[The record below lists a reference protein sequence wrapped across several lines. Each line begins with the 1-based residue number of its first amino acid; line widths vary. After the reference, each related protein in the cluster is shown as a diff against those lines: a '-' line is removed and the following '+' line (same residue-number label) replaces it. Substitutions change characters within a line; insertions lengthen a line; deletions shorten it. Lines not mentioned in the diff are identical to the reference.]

1 MAKNKIR
8 TLLEQASQSDVFYCI
23 KDKTTFAEA
32 QAAFSA
38 GKKLFCIY
46 QADDGKI
53 PMILPLE
60 FGNQFGFTFIDPS
73 IAGAPQEDAIF
84 AIALTSEGWTEKGT
98 GGVLP
103 FDDTNTKI
111 GCVPVF
117 TGGGGGT
124 YELGK
129 ITPTVSAYTMTSSG
143 WSNGTYSFEATY
155 PVASYNI
162 SIELA
167 GTATDAQIK
176 AWTNAKILGSAT
188 ANAAVAKGTVPT
200 IDLPIIITVMPK

>member
-1 MAKNKIR
+1 MGNYP
-8 TLLEQASQSDVFYCI
+8 ASIIPLSFIAGGCFIFIQVD
-23 KDKTTFAEA
+23 A
-32 QAAFSA
+32 Q
-38 GKKLFCIY
+38 GV
-46 QADDGKI
+46 
-53 PMILPLE
+53 PLE
-60 FGNQFGFTFIDPS
+60 DLIWYYRLS
-73 IAGAPQEDAIF
+73 EDK
-84 AIALTSEGWTEKGT
+84 GWEQ
-98 GGVLP
+98 L
-103 FDDTNTKI
+103 
-111 GCVPVF
+111 
-117 TGGGGGT
+117 TGGGIVPTITTEQRTTNPAIYNGQVPVMVNGQ

-155 PVASYNI
+155 PVASKNI

>member
-8 TLLEQASQSDVFYCI
+8 ALLDQASQSDVFYCI
-23 KDKTTFAEA
+23 ENKTTFAEA
-32 QAAFSA
+32 QAAFRA
-38 GKKLFCIY
+38 GKKLFYIQ
-46 QADDGKI
+46 QATSGEVLSI
-53 PMILPLE
+53 IPLE
-60 FGNQFGFTFIDPS
+60 TAESNMFQFVDPNLL
-73 IAGAPQEDAIF
+73 GVPVEDLIYC
-84 AIALTSEGWTEKGT
+84 ITLTSEGWTTKEVA
-98 GGVLP
+98 GVLP
-103 FDDTNTKI
+103 YDSTNTKR
-111 GCVPVF
+111 GCVPILQQ
-117 TGGGGGT
+117 GGA

-129 ITPTVSAYTMTSSG
+129 ITPTASAYTMTSSG

-155 PVASYNI
+155 PVASNNI

>member
-8 TLLEQASQSDVFYCI
+8 TLLDQASQSDIFYCI

-46 QADDGKI
+46 QFDPGVI
-53 PMILPLE
+53 PTILPLE
-60 FGNQFGFTFIDPS
+60 FRDSSSFIFVDS
-73 IAGAPQEDAIF
+73 NITGIQQEDAIYT
-84 AIALTSEGWTEKGT
+84 ITLTSEGWTEKGT
-98 GGVLP
+98 GGALP
-103 FDDTNTKI
+103 FDDTGTKI

-117 TGGGGGT
+117 TGGGGGS

-155 PVASYNI
+155 PVASKNI